1 VKWTIVLMAL
11 LAAAGCRQATTEAAQ
26 RPAPKPAAGTGRVR
40 FAPGSPQLEQ
50 IRSAALQE
58 AVVEEDRVAAPGKVD
73 VNPNRVAR
81 VALPLPG
88 RIKEMRVR
96 LGDMVQAGATLLT
109 LESSEAEA
117 VMSECLNAEAAQARS
132 RAALTKSQSDR
143 DRIADLLEKGAAA
156 RKELVNAE
164 AELAQVQAELK
175 GAQASLEQAR
185 RRSRILGLRPC
196 EFGQALEIKAPIAG
210 KVLELTA
217 APGEFRNDTSATLL
231 MIADLS
237 TVWVVSDVPES
248 SIRLV
253 TPGEQ
258 VEIELSAYPGEKF
271 HGRVLHVADQVN
283 PETRTVQVRMEL
295 ANPAGRFRP
304 EMFARIVHAHGS
316 RVLPV
321 APETAVVR
329 TAAGSFLYL
338 ERGPGEFERVRVETG
353 EPRDGRVPLLSG
365 AETGQRVVIAG
376 AVLLEQA
383 AGSAR

>member
-1 VKWTIVLMAL
+1 VKWTIVLMGL
-11 LAAAGCRQATTEAAQ
+11 LAAAGCRQATTEAAP
-26 RPAPKPAAGTGRVR
+26 RPAPKPAAGAGRVR
-40 FAPGSPQLEQ
+40 FAPGSPHLGQ
-50 IRSAALQE
+50 IRSAALEE
-58 AVVEEDRVAAPGKVD
+58 AIVAEDRVAAPGKVD

-132 RAALTKSQSDR
+132 RAALTKSQADR

-231 MIADLS
+231 TIADLS
-237 TVWVVSDVPES
+237 TVWVISDVPES

-253 TPGEQ
+253 TPDEQ

-365 AETGQRVVIAG
+365 AEKGQRVVIAG

-383 AGSAR
+383 AGGAR